1 MHLWEITTWRQDSE
15 MERAKNNG
23 EMWAQKVC
31 WQLSVKLSKSS
42 HNFVDLGP
50 CTKMRTRKPYEVKRS
65 WNGQTMKLILWRRYA
80 DAHGSLETISRL
92 DLWLTLSVDCSDRH
106 DFAPEVH
113 LMKWCD
119 ADMHPI
125 LSWKLLEPNWFFGSQ
140 SLFVH
145 FCAIIRYSMLIHR
158 ERDTH
163 THSGFESSVVFHRH

>member
-1 MHLWEITTWRQDSE
+1 MHLWGITTWRQGSE

-65 WNGQTMKLILWRRYA
+65 RNGQTMKLILSRRYA
-80 DAHGSLETISRL
+80 DGSLETISRL

-113 LMKWCD
+113 LMRWCD

-125 LSWKLLEPNWFFGSQ
+125 LSWKLLEPNWFFWVTKFIC
-140 SLFVH
+140 SLLCDNPILDANPPRKRH
-145 FCAIIRYSMLIHR
+145 
-158 ERDTH
+158 TH
-163 THSGFESSVVFHRH
+163 TLWFRK